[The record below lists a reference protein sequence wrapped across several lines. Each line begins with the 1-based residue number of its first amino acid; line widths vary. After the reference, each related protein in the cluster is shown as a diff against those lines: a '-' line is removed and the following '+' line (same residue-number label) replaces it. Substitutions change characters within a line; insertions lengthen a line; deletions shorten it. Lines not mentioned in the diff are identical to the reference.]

1 MTTIELFHMLKI
13 IFLIFGILFVVA
25 AGFEFFA
32 FNIKKIFQDITGMT
46 QKREI
51 KQMSENT
58 EYTGQL
64 KHHSQLK
71 SNQKMMTNTGKLR
84 NPNAGTT
91 TGRLSGIRKKAHIEA
106 PKADAAVTETVQP
119 DESATSVLGNE
130 DATAVLGG
138 DESATA
144 VLSSTSQ
151 PATTATAGVDE
162 NETAVLGDAKAA
174 TVTEPVKHQA
184 TVEKGRKNIH
194 FLLEKQILLIHTNEV
209 IE

>member
-13 IFLIFGILFVVA
+13 IFLIFGILFVIA

-91 TGRLSGIRKKAHIEA
+91 TGKLSGIRKKAHIEA

-144 VLSSTSQ
+144 VLSSTLQ
-151 PATTATAGVDE
+151 PVTTSGGDE
-162 NETAVLGDAKAA
+162 SETAVLGSMKAA
-174 TVTEPVKHQA
+174 PVTEPVKQQA
-184 TVEKGRKNIH
+184 PVEKGRKNIH

>member
-13 IFLIFGILFVVA
+13 IFLIFGILFVIA

-106 PKADAAVTETVQP
+106 PKAEAAVTETVQP

-151 PATTATAGVDE
+151 PVTTSGGDE
-162 NETAVLGDAKAA
+162 SETAVLGSVKAA
-174 TVTEPVKHQA
+174 PVTEPVRQQA
-184 TVEKGRKNIH
+184 PVEKGRKNIH